1 MPGSVLKAWNPI
13 TSQWEVVLVGKQGAP
28 GPTGPTGPAG
38 PGVPTGGATGD
49 LLVKNSGTNYDTTWT
64 DSPTVDRLSVDTTA
78 AETLT
83 AEGQLAWNDTS
94 GTLAMMLKGGVTQC
108 QIGETVF
115 ARVRNSTG
123 APLLRGQAVYLS
135 GSSGQKIQVTLAQ
148 ANSDT
153 TSSKTF
159 GVVAETIADSSD
171 GFVITTGLL
180 QGFDTNLLTEGQIV
194 WLSPSTA
201 GGLTTTKPVAP
212 DHLVMVGICVKQG
225 SGTSGSIFV
234 KVQNGYELDEI
245 HDVRYTNLATG
256 DVLTRTSANLW
267 ENVSRGN
274 LFEDDQNILAVQVF
288 S

>member
-1 MPGSVLKAWNPI
+1 MPGSVLKAWNPL

-28 GPTGPTGPAG
+28 GPTGPAGPTG
-38 PGVPTGGATGD
+38 PGVPIGGATGD
-49 LLVKNSGTNYDTTWT
+49 LLAKNSATDYDTVWT
-64 DSPTVDRLSVDTTA
+64 DSPTVDKLSVDTAA

-83 AEGQLAWNDTS
+83 VDGELAWNDTS

-108 QIGETVF
+108 QIGETEV

-135 GSSGQKIQVTLAQ
+135 GSSGQKIEVELAR
-148 ANSDT
+148 ADSDT

-159 GVVAETIADSSD
+159 GVVAETIQDNND
-171 GFVITTGLL
+171 GFVITNGVLS
-180 QGFDTNLLTEGQIV
+180 GFDTNALTEGQII
-194 WLSPSTA
+194 WLSGTVF

-212 DHLVMVGICVKQG
+212 IHLVMVGICVKQG
-225 SGTSGSIFV
+225 SGTSGSMFV

-245 HDVRYTNLATG
+245 HDVKYTSLATG

-267 ENVSRGN
+267 ENLTRGN
-274 LFEDDQNILAVQVF
+274 LFADDSNVLAVQVF